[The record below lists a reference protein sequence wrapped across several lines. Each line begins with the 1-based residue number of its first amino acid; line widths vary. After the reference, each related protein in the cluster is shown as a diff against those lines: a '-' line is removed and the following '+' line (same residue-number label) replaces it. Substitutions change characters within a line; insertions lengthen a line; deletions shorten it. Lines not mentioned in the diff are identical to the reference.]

1 MNSDKG
7 TVEAL
12 QFLCPSRVMSLF

>member
-12 QFLCPSRVMSLF
+12 QFWCPSRVMSLF